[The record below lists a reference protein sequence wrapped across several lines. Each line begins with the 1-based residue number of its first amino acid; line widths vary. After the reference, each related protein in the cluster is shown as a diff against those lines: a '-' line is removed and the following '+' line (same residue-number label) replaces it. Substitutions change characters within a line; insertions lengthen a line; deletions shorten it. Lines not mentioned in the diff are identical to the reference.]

1 MKITLYLQ
9 DKIVTFKLPSEISGS
24 YSFDEDP
31 NEEAKLINIEARDNV
46 WILYSTSYVNILNAD
61 GYIKDTP
68 LNVNTFFILR
78 RNNQNYLIYVS
89 KIAFANMLTYIY
101 QSNVNI
107 LLGHNSDSNVN
118 VKYNYDY
125 LKNMLVKITYKD
137 NKLTLEK
144 NDQALVY
151 INKQALRGNL
161 YYIKIGDSLEMYG
174 VNIIF
179 LNGLLLMNDVGSD
192 LSVDE
197 TTSLISKYLF
207 PVLSLPKNIEVKDRD
222 LYSKNDY
229 FSKAPRLRRIIETKD
244 IKLSSP
250 PKDNNNGELPLIL
263 VIGPMLTMGV
273 MSGTMLLNTVTRIYS
288 GQTTAA
294 DSWPQLVTSGAM
306 LISMIVWPLVTQWY
320 NRRQKK
326 KHKQEVTEKYT
337 AYLNTKRE
345 ELREEAKLQKDILF
359 ENLITVNECLNIIK
373 NRSLNFWDKRV
384 DQSDFLV
391 VRLGIGREKLDVK
404 ISYNEEDFT
413 IDESDLQD
421 QADKLVEEFKYIENV
436 PVGYSFY
443 ENKITAVMGPYYKSV
458 NFVHNV
464 ILQLITFYSY
474 EDLKIVLLTNE
485 TNQSNWEYLRYLKH
499 TFTNDM
505 SFRFFATNLDAH
517 KAIME
522 YLRMEF
528 TNREANSKNNK
539 ETPDK
544 PQYLI
549 IVDDYDKIKRYD
561 IIKDITESDD
571 NLGFSLLIIENRMSK
586 LPSKCNNFITV
597 GDNSSGVLK
606 NSYEQQEQI
615 AFSDEINYNID
626 MLQITKVL
634 SNIPI
639 EFEDGISQLPD
650 SISFLEMEKV
660 GKVEQLNI
668 LNRWMINDST
678 QSLRAEIGVDQA
690 GDLMYLDLHE
700 KYHGPHGLIAG
711 MTGSGKSEFIITY
724 ILSMA
729 INYSPDDVSFILIDY
744 KGGGLAFAF
753 ENQTSGTILPHLAGT
768 ITNLDKAEMDRTLV
782 SINSELQRRQQLFNQ
797 ARDNLNQSTID
808 IYKYQKFYKEGKL
821 EEPIPH
827 LFIICDEFAEL
838 KSQQPDFM
846 DNLISVARIGRSLGV
861 HLILATQKPSGVV
874 NDQIWSN
881 TKFRVCLKVQDES
894 DSKEMLK
901 RPEAASLRQV
911 GRYYLQVGYNEY
923 FALGQSAYCGAK
935 YYPSE
940 KIVKQVDKSVNF
952 INDFGAFIKSIQAG
966 TGIKKQAQ
974 GEQLQAVM
982 NLIIKTAKDV
992 NKKARRLWLPN
1003 IPEVILLDNL
1013 EKKYDW
1019 NKEESFSIIIGEYDA
1034 PEKQEQGLVK
1044 YNFLEDGNTVI
1055 YGNDGSEKEML
1066 LNTII
1071 YAATKNLDAKS
1082 LNLYFLDYGSESLV
1096 RWQNLPQVGGVVLAG
1111 EEEKYNNL
1119 FKLLKSELQK
1129 RKKLFV
1135 DYGGSYQNYLEK
1147 NEDKLPLIVV
1157 IINNYDSLYETNPD
1171 IYDELPDMLRDSMRY
1186 GITYIITAN
1195 GSNSVPTKI
1204 TNSIS
1209 NIYAFK
1215 LKDVSDYSTV
1225 FGQRC
1230 KLMPR
1235 DIVGRGILS
1244 LDGLHEFQT
1253 ASITDSSDLNDFI
1266 DSYIIEKEKNNTV
1279 KAKPI
1284 PTLPE
1289 VVSYDTIKEA
1299 ITNLNQVPVGIVK
1312 NDLEIATYD
1321 FLSNLGNI
1329 ITANRLAYTYNF
1341 VKSLVMIINSLP
1353 KTTLVVFD
1361 PLKQLNLD
1369 QNTYPNYYNEN
1380 LEAVF
1385 DKISEYLQ
1393 QLITDKSDSNLVL
1406 VIYGLN
1412 KFISRLSNST
1422 KMTDFVN
1429 KAKTYEKVSI
1439 IVSDDYPKI
1448 KGYNFESWFTNV
1460 FSTNSGIYVGKG
1472 ISNQALLHISN
1483 ITRDMMKDYKN
1494 NMGYLVNEGTATLI
1508 KLLDFVSKEGD
1519 NDGE

>member
-46 WILYSTSYVNILNAD
+46 WTLYSTSEVNILNAD

-68 LNVNTFFILR
+68 LNTNSFFILR

-107 LLGHNSDSNVN
+107 LLGHSSDSNVN
-118 VKYNYDY
+118 VKCNYEY

-151 INKQALRGNL
+151 INKQALRNNL

-174 VNIIF
+174 LNIIF
-179 LNGLLLMNDVGSD
+179 LNGLLLINDIDSD
-192 LSVDE
+192 LVVDE
-197 TTSLISKYLF
+197 NTSLISKYTF
-207 PVLSLPKNIEVKDRD
+207 PSLALPKNIEIKDRD

-413 IDESDLQD
+413 IEESDLQAK
-421 QADKLVEEFKYIENV
+421 ADKLVEEFKYIENV

-485 TNQSNWEYLRYLKH
+485 TNQNNWEYLRYLKH
-499 TFTNDM
+499 SFTNDM

-668 LNRWMINDST
+668 LIRCMINDST
-678 QSLRAEIGVDQA
+678 QSLRA
-690 GDLMYLDLHE
+690 
-700 KYHGPHGLIAG
+700 
-711 MTGSGKSEFIITY
+711 
-724 ILSMA
+724 
-729 INYSPDDVSFILIDY
+729 
-744 KGGGLAFAF
+744 
-753 ENQTSGTILPHLAGT
+753 
-768 ITNLDKAEMDRTLV
+768 
-782 SINSELQRRQQLFNQ
+782 
-797 ARDNLNQSTID
+797 
-808 IYKYQKFYKEGKL
+808 
-821 EEPIPH
+821 
-827 LFIICDEFAEL
+827 
-838 KSQQPDFM
+838 
-846 DNLISVARIGRSLGV
+846 
-861 HLILATQKPSGVV
+861 
-874 NDQIWSN
+874 
-881 TKFRVCLKVQDES
+881 
-894 DSKEMLK
+894 
-901 RPEAASLRQV
+901 
-911 GRYYLQVGYNEY
+911 
-923 FALGQSAYCGAK
+923 
-935 YYPSE
+935 
-940 KIVKQVDKSVNF
+940 
-952 INDFGAFIKSIQAG
+952 
-966 TGIKKQAQ
+966 
-974 GEQLQAVM
+974 
-982 NLIIKTAKDV
+982 
-992 NKKARRLWLPN
+992 
-1003 IPEVILLDNL
+1003 
-1013 EKKYDW
+1013 
-1019 NKEESFSIIIGEYDA
+1019 
-1034 PEKQEQGLVK
+1034 
-1044 YNFLEDGNTVI
+1044 
-1055 YGNDGSEKEML
+1055 
-1066 LNTII
+1066 
-1071 YAATKNLDAKS
+1071 
-1082 LNLYFLDYGSESLV
+1082 
-1096 RWQNLPQVGGVVLAG
+1096 
-1111 EEEKYNNL
+1111 
-1119 FKLLKSELQK
+1119 
-1129 RKKLFV
+1129 
-1135 DYGGSYQNYLEK
+1135 
-1147 NEDKLPLIVV
+1147 
-1157 IINNYDSLYETNPD
+1157 
-1171 IYDELPDMLRDSMRY
+1171 
-1186 GITYIITAN
+1186 
-1195 GSNSVPTKI
+1195 
-1204 TNSIS
+1204 
-1209 NIYAFK
+1209 
-1215 LKDVSDYSTV
+1215 
-1225 FGQRC
+1225 
-1230 KLMPR
+1230 
-1235 DIVGRGILS
+1235 
-1244 LDGLHEFQT
+1244 
-1253 ASITDSSDLNDFI
+1253 
-1266 DSYIIEKEKNNTV
+1266 
-1279 KAKPI
+1279 
-1284 PTLPE
+1284 
-1289 VVSYDTIKEA
+1289 
-1299 ITNLNQVPVGIVK
+1299 
-1312 NDLEIATYD
+1312 
-1321 FLSNLGNI
+1321 
-1329 ITANRLAYTYNF
+1329 
-1341 VKSLVMIINSLP
+1341 
-1353 KTTLVVFD
+1353 
-1361 PLKQLNLD
+1361 
-1369 QNTYPNYYNEN
+1369 
-1380 LEAVF
+1380 
-1385 DKISEYLQ
+1385 
-1393 QLITDKSDSNLVL
+1393 
-1406 VIYGLN
+1406 
-1412 KFISRLSNST
+1412 
-1422 KMTDFVN
+1422 
-1429 KAKTYEKVSI
+1429 
-1439 IVSDDYPKI
+1439 
-1448 KGYNFESWFTNV
+1448 
-1460 FSTNSGIYVGKG
+1460 
-1472 ISNQALLHISN
+1472 
-1483 ITRDMMKDYKN
+1483 
-1494 NMGYLVNEGTATLI
+1494 
-1508 KLLDFVSKEGD
+1508 
-1519 NDGE
+1519 